1 MEEEFIHDLKNKLSS
16 KDYRSRKRL
25 NEVDVV
31 ASVCRVCIDKS
42 SSAELSEAIN
52 SMFQWYKNSSVCYV
66 YLADIS
72 RKNMELASSRWFT
85 RGWTL
90 QELIAPREV
99 VFFDEDW
106 REIGHRREHALLIS
120 RITGID
126 PNLLPRAN
134 LFKTPQA
141 DFVSQS
147 ECHGFLNAR
156 LPE

>member
-1 MEEEFIHDLKNKLSS
+1 
-16 KDYRSRKRL
+16 
-25 NEVDVV
+25 
-31 ASVCRVCIDKS
+31 
-42 SSAELSEAIN
+42 
-52 SMFQWYKNSSVCYV
+52 MFQWYKNSSVCYV

-126 PNLLPRAN
+126 PNLLGEERSLSSREPIQDTSSRFCIAKRMSWVSKRKTTRVEDQAYCLLGLFNANMPLLYGEGKRAFIR
-134 LFKTPQA
+134 LQEEIMKTSNDDSILA
-141 DFVSQS
+141 
-147 ECHGFLNAR
+147 
-156 LPE
+156 